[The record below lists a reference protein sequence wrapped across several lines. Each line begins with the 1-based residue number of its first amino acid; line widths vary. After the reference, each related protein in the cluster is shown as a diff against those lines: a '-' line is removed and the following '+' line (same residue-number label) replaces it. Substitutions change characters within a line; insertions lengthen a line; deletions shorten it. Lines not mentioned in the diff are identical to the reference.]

1 MTTKSIISVKKFYF
15 LEYFYVLLKSIEKY
29 AQKELVFDSFKI
41 LKHKHRLGESKYK
54 TLASDVE
61 NPSRAQLN
69 RYRYTFEQVI
79 DEAIEYEL
87 VNYNIDLT
95 ELRLTEKGAEIL
107 KQYEDVDN
115 GPMEFNRTLFTF
127 MEAQY
132 EAFRYL
138 IEFLYKVNKHK
149 PGLLVLPIYS
159 PRQLHFERSAIRTRN
174 DIVKY
179 SEALVQRLEDDI
191 EKYIGEKKNLAAEN
205 KQLLVKLT
213 EAELIPAIPT
223 HEFSAE
229 KYNVITKRF
238 RDFWINY
245 FLKDIYRY
253 EYSLNSFDIW
263 TYRGK
268 QIGIIQATEF
278 YPNFNGRLVYPTA
291 VVLKSIQSNDFKK
304 LYNYPDQFS
313 LFVHEPIVSENQ
325 EKFVDSLLKAYLD
338 LRRFNRSYFISLSAL
353 REIVC
358 YNMKLSGILFETFL
372 NNTYKLNLAGEL
384 KIRISLEVDKLPEE
398 TQAMYLKQEPVMVD
412 GKYRNII
419 AIDVAKGGKFNE
431 KIT

>member
-1 MTTKSIISVKKFYF
+1 MTTKPISSVKRFYF

-69 RYRYTFEQVI
+69 RYRYTFGQVI
-79 DEAIEYEL
+79 DEAIEYDL
-87 VNYNIDLT
+87 VNYSNDRS
-95 ELRLTEKGAEIL
+95 ELRLTEKGAVLL
-107 KQYEDVDN
+107 KQYDDVDN
-115 GPMEFNRTLFTF
+115 GPMKYNRTLFKY
-127 MEAQY
+127 MEAKY
-132 EAFRYL
+132 GAFRYH
-138 IEFLYKVNKHK
+138 IEFLYQGNKYK

-159 PRQLHFERSAIRTRN
+159 PRQLHFERSAIKTRH
-174 DIVKY
+174 DIVEY
-179 SEALVQRLEDDI
+179 SKALVKKLEDDI
-191 EKYIGEKKNLAAEN
+191 EKYLGERKTLAGEN
-205 KQLLVKLT
+205 KQLLAKLT
-213 EAELIPAIPT
+213 EADLIPSIPT
-223 HEFSAE
+223 REFSAE

-238 RDFWINY
+238 RDFWVNY
-245 FLKDIYRY
+245 FLRDIYGY

-278 YPNFNGRLVYPTA
+278 YPNFNGRLVYPTS
-291 VVLKSIQSNDFKK
+291 VVLKSTQSNDFKK
-304 LYNYPDQFS
+304 LYDYPTNFS
-313 LFVHEPIVSENQ
+313 LFVHEPIIPENQ

-358 YNMKLSGILFETFL
+358 YNMKLSENLFEAFL
-372 NNTYKLNLAGEL
+372 NNTYKLNLAGLL